1 MRYDLI
7 DMKREILRKLMIQR
21 FGEQCFADYEI
32 TKKNNI
38 TIHHLEPIR
47 ENGRNTLDNIALLSQ
62 IAHCIFN
69 EIEKGNWKKAKEL
82 NDAFREFKL
91 WQDKRILQ
99 QTHDYMEAERIALGY
114 EIDSKGKLLVLKR
127 K

>member
-7 DMKREILRKLMIQR
+7 QFKKEDLKKIMLGR
-21 FGEQCFADYEI
+21 FGKLCFADYEVN
-32 TKKNNI
+32 KKNYI
-38 TIHHLEPIR
+38 TMHHIVPVRDKGKYTI
-47 ENGRNTLDNIALLSQ
+47 DNIALLSQ

-82 NDAFREFKL
+82 NDAFKEFKL
-91 WQDKRILQ
+91 WEDKRILQ
-99 QTHDYMEAERIALGY
+99 QTHDFMEAERIALGY
-114 EIDSKGKLLVLKR
+114 EIEDRGKLLILKR